1 MSKIDAE
8 SYYDYEQFDSEST
21 DDNNVE
27 ETKNESK
34 VKSFSDFVLMT
45 ESQRNPVG
53 PGEPGA
59 FIPYEEALA
68 LRELGFDEPCFGYFN
83 TSNNEL
89 FIDNSNNRT
98 GNVDNRWCSA
108 PLWEQAFRWFREKHE
123 LDSWVYR
130 PDEKLN
136 IWGYNTT
143 LHTNVSPFKSYEE
156 AELECLKQLIK
167 IVTKE
172 WLKK

>member
-1 MSKIDAE
+1 M
-8 SYYDYEQFDSEST
+8 
-21 DDNNVE
+21 
-27 ETKNESK
+27 TKE
-34 VKSFSDFVLMT
+34 
-45 ESQRNPVG
+45 
-53 PGEPGA
+53 
-59 FIPYEEALA
+59 FIPYDCALA
-68 LRELGFDEPCFGYFN
+68 LKELGFDEPCLGYYSALNEGRLCRYEQLEFEYCKN
-83 TSNNEL
+83 TL
-89 FIDNSNNRT
+89 QPLVT
-98 GNVDNRWCSA
+98 A
-108 PLWEQAFRWFREKHE
+108 PLYQQAFRWFREKHG